1 MDPIVIRPMAKGFIL
16 AKDLV
21 SFFFFL
27 ISFSHDTKQVSQEKI
42 IIKTGVP

>member
-1 MDPIVIRPMAKGFIL
+1 MDPIVVRPMAKGFIL

-21 SFFFFL
+21 DFYLFL

-42 IIKTGVP
+42 KIKTGFP